1 MLLHS
6 IKTQTEYFSCLS
18 FAGNFLFWSCLCGKS
33 PLHKVCYTLQQAG
46 ISPQQLLVSGGGG
59 RGERMGER
67 WDQDV
72 TGCVAAV
79 ERNLTNLIQCIQFY
93 IELHIFLIFYCMIH
107 T

>member
-6 IKTQTEYFSCLS
+6 LKTQTEYFSCLS

-46 ISPQQLLVSGGGG
+46 ISPQQLLVSWWE
-59 RGERMGER
+59 RLGES

-79 ERNLTNLIQCIQFY
+79 ERNLTNLI
-93 IELHIFLIFYCMIH
+93 
-107 T
+107 